1 MSNYIAFKESIEEK
15 SKPDFYF
22 RAQSISTLT
31 VTNGALVLGL
41 TTSGTALLAINKSM
55 HDAMLAFMRGDSTQ
69 NEVAD
74 RFEQE
79 FRIAH
84 RQNVRDIEKQAN
96 IDNNPFLGEKFG
108 VLTKSSNEIKEI
120 PDIYAENTQTSGQ
133 LWLRVKASRPAPR
146 KYLVECTQ
154 LDEEGNIVS
163 VVEKEMFYA
172 SGTIDGLVSGANYR
186 LRAKPIFAT
195 SEGVFTGYIVIRVN

>member
-15 SKPDFYF
+15 NKPDFYF
-22 RAQSISTLT
+22 RAQSIGILT
-31 VTNGALVLGL
+31 VTNGALVPDL
-41 TTSGTALLAINKSM
+41 TTSGTVLLAINKSM
-55 HDAMLAFMRGDSTQ
+55 HDAILAFMHGDSNQ
-69 NEVAD
+69 SDVAD
-74 RFEQE
+74 RLEKE
-79 FRIAH
+79 FRVAH

-96 IDNNPFLGEKFG
+96 IVNNPYLGEKFG
-108 VLTKSSNEIKEI
+108 VLTKSKNEIKDI
-120 PDIYAENTQTSGQ
+120 PEIYAENTQNPGQ
-133 LWLRVKASRPAPR
+133 LWLRIKASRPAPR

-172 SGTIDGLVSGANYR
+172 SGTIDGLVSGTNYR

-195 SEGVFTGYIVIRVN
+195 SEGVFTGYILIRVN